1 MYIET
6 TEKLLDFIE
15 KSPTAFQAVDEM
27 QKRLTENGFERT
39 GFEFV
44 GWSTQATGSKQYSNS
59 ESVVNLS
66 SQNGSKITLYAVW
79 KEEEYTITFNAN
91 GGTIQ
96 EDTKKVVYSSTQ
108 NNDVSA
114 LNPTKTG
121 YIFSGWYTSTS
132 GGIQVYGS
140 NGKCN
145 VNANGYWTSSKQWIY
160 TDNITLYA
168 QWTAITYQIIFNG
181 NGNTSGIMTNMECKY
196 GAIYSLSANGFKKDG
211 YEFIGWATSANGEV
225 VYQNQQEISNLSTI
239 NGTEINLYAKWK
251 LILVYPSGVALDK
264 SSAII
269 DLSTN
274 NKTVKLN
281 ATILPSNA
289 NTNLNLVWSTNTP
302 NVAVVDQNGLVTGIG
317 NGFATITVTTQ
328 NGYTAQCNVIVQTS
342 IISIVMNQSNITIE
356 RNQVIKLTT
365 TVNPNFTTEK
375 VNWISDNQ
383 QIATID
389 DNGILTA
396 KEVGNV
402 TITAQNKN
410 GKISAKCSITIV
422 HEPITINMSG
432 NISGTKS
439 QQTVLEWNSSS
450 IPAGAKSIKMSW
462 SCGVTN
468 AISDRRYYWDFIEN
482 GNKNSWQTDALGVNT
497 HGSATGISRSLR
509 GTKDFSN
516 LSGGTSYSVKAVISS
531 FLYFW

>member
-1 MYIET
+1 MFLFT
-6 TEKLLDFIE
+6 
-15 KSPTAFQAVDEM
+15 
-27 QKRLTENGFERT
+27 
-39 GFEFV
+39 
-44 GWSTQATGSKQYSNS
+44 SK
-59 ESVVNLS
+59 V
-66 SQNGSKITLYAVW
+66 I
-79 KEEEYTITFNAN
+79 
-91 GGTIQ
+91 
-96 EDTKKVVYSSTQ
+96 
-108 NNDVSA
+108 
-114 LNPTKTG
+114 
-121 YIFSGWYTSTS
+121 
-132 GGIQVYGS
+132 
-140 NGKCN
+140 
-145 VNANGYWTSSKQWIY
+145 
-160 TDNITLYA
+160 
-168 QWTAITYQIIFNG
+168 
-181 NGNTSGIMTNMECKY
+181 
-196 GAIYSLSANGFKKDG
+196 
-211 YEFIGWATSANGEV
+211 
-225 VYQNQQEISNLSTI
+225 
-239 NGTEINLYAKWK
+239 
-251 LILVYPSGVALDK
+251 
-264 SSAII
+264 
-269 DLSTN
+269 
-274 NKTVKLN
+274 
-281 ATILPSNA
+281 
-289 NTNLNLVWSTNTP
+289 
-302 NVAVVDQNGLVTGIG
+302 
-317 NGFATITVTTQ
+317 TQ

-439 QQTVLEWNSSS
+439 QQTVLQWNSSS

-497 HGSATGISRSLR
+497 HGSATGISRSLK

-531 FLYFW
+531 FLNFWEPLWFWESANGWASATLEINYLN

>member
-1 MYIET
+1 MFLFT
-6 TEKLLDFIE
+6 
-15 KSPTAFQAVDEM
+15 
-27 QKRLTENGFERT
+27 
-39 GFEFV
+39 
-44 GWSTQATGSKQYSNS
+44 SK
-59 ESVVNLS
+59 V
-66 SQNGSKITLYAVW
+66 IA
-79 KEEEYTITFNAN
+79 
-91 GGTIQ
+91 
-96 EDTKKVVYSSTQ
+96 
-108 NNDVSA
+108 
-114 LNPTKTG
+114 
-121 YIFSGWYTSTS
+121 
-132 GGIQVYGS
+132 
-140 NGKCN
+140 
-145 VNANGYWTSSKQWIY
+145 
-160 TDNITLYA
+160 
-168 QWTAITYQIIFNG
+168 
-181 NGNTSGIMTNMECKY
+181 
-196 GAIYSLSANGFKKDG
+196 
-211 YEFIGWATSANGEV
+211 
-225 VYQNQQEISNLSTI
+225 
-239 NGTEINLYAKWK
+239 
-251 LILVYPSGVALDK
+251 
-264 SSAII
+264 
-269 DLSTN
+269 
-274 NKTVKLN
+274 
-281 ATILPSNA
+281 
-289 NTNLNLVWSTNTP
+289 
-302 NVAVVDQNGLVTGIG
+302 
-317 NGFATITVTTQ
+317 Q

-482 GNKNSWQTDALGVNT
+482 GNKNSWQTDALNVNT
-497 HGSATGISRSLR
+497 HGSTTGVSRSLR

-531 FLYFW
+531 FLYFWEPLWFWESANGWASATLEINYLN